1 MRIGYLARW
10 CSDTGII
17 PTYIFGHPEVYIL
30 ILPGFGIV
38 SHVVSTFSRKPV
50 FGYLG
55 MVYAM
60 VSIGVLGFIVW
71 AHHMFTVGLDVDTR
85 AYFTAATMIIAVPTG
100 IKIFSWIATM
110 WGGSLT
116 FETPMLFALGFIFLF
131 TVGGLTG
138 VVLSNSGI
146 NAVMHDTYY
155 VVAHLCDVT
164 GTVCGYPIHQL
175 LGEVQTTFE
184 VANLPSKEE
193 ASLNDLLV
201 LRSIKTLSRISDA
214 GYKCES
220 VCRFHVC
227 ARLTDEGKGGNART
241 EVTSVVESSETSE
254 EKKERDLKLDIHKL
268 SENSETLSS
277 KGLCES
283 IQNRSGSVTKK
294 GAVEGGPLN
303 YFRSVDW
310 NGETLDL
317 NMIVN
322 LDEVSRKELLVELIA
337 KQWRDQQKK
346 FVNLHK
352 VYADPRVL
360 IFAYADVIKAKG
372 ANTKG
377 GHSTTLNDMNLER
390 VLNLSKELVD
400 GSWRAGTARRV
411 MISKPGTNDRRPLT
425 VLSSYDRI
433 VASAIKIVLNA
444 IFEKQKGLDKL
455 PKERYFHTFSH
466 GFRPNRGC
474 HSALDVTVTWGL
486 SPWLIKADIE
496 KCYDSIDQ
504 KRLVSILCKSVEDQ
518 IMVDTLY
525 KLFNIPVKGL
535 NLGGP
540 DTSKGVGIFQ
550 GNPLSSLLA
559 NVYLNELD
567 HFMDQL
573 KKDVDKGSPQPT
585 NSEWTK
591 ATWVGTP
598 ELSRAKTRK
607 AKVALRRNLYRTKV
621 KMATMAGILRRPLID
636 EQAGDNVY
644 HRVYYVR
651 YADDYLIAVKGPK
664 WLAKEIMKKSQDFL
678 KSSLHFS
685 LKGGD
690 LVHGSHN
697 AVRFLGFDIKIPRRD
712 ERAVVET
719 RKILSFK
726 KIRNRLLNRKRAMM
740 ERYEKSLSKIYDSEK
755 RKALKSLVN
764 STVDKTERMKIL
776 KKFALKNAINQ
787 ADKSRLFLN
796 EKSGVKQ
803 YKSLLEKERKQL
815 VASWVPEE
823 ELKELGF
830 TEVIEAREKFLKAM
844 ELAANKDN
852 LKGLREE
859 EVKRIKSN
867 PNHKQMH
874 IDRVLQSQP
883 LGLNPRIYAPIR
895 DLKDKLKNWG
905 MLDKSGKP
913 KACGAVFRYHDI
925 SIIEYYKSKVLGFL
939 NYYRPAVN
947 FHEVKKLMDYHLR
960 WSLIHTLAGKHTTKT
975 HEIIRSYG
983 KTPKIELEFNGI
995 VHELASFLTPNDIN
1009 HCTRGFTKSRDVYH
1023 CLEDLDKPLVK
1034 LSIPKALFEGKCA
1047 VLDCTNTDIE
1057 VHHVRSLRRSKKG
1070 YSVESI
1076 KSGNKPLKGSAM
1088 VESAFSRKQ
1097 IPLCRE
1103 HHKEWHR
1110 LSPKEIDSKY
1120 LRKSN

>member
-1 MRIGYLARW
+1 MT
-10 CSDTGII
+10 S
-17 PTYIFGHPEVYIL
+17 L
-30 ILPGFGIV
+30 ILPGFGII

-50 FGYLG
+50 FGYIG
-55 MVYAM
+55 MAYAM

-184 VANLPSKEE
+184 VANLPLKEE

-214 GYKCES
+214 GYKCEF

-227 ARLTDEGKGGNART
+227 ARLTDEGKGGNAWT

-254 EKKERDLKLDIHKL
+254 EKKERDLKLDTHEL

-277 KGLCES
+277 KGLCET

-294 GAVEGGPLN
+294 GATKGGGPLN
-303 YFRSVDW
+303 HSRSVDW

-317 NMIVN
+317 NMIVD
-322 LDEVSRKELLVELIA
+322 LDEVSRKNLLVELIA
-337 KQWRDQQKK
+337 KQWRDQLGK
-346 FVNLHK
+346 FVNLHE
-352 VYADPRVL
+352 VYADPRIL

-377 GHSTTLNDMNLER
+377 GGITTLNDMNLER
-390 VLNLSKELVD
+390 ILSLSKELRN
-400 GSWRAGTARRV
+400 GSWRAGIGRRV
-411 MISKPGTNDRRPLT
+411 MIPKPGTDDRRSLT
-425 VLSSYDRI
+425 VLSPYDKI

-444 IFEKQKGLDKL
+444 VFEKHKGLDKL

-474 HSALDVTVTWGL
+474 HSALDVILTWGL
-486 SPWLIKADIE
+486 STWFIKANIK

-504 KRLVSILCKSVEDQ
+504 KQLVSILCKSVEDQ
-518 IMVDTLY
+518 ILVDTLY
-525 KLFNIPVKGL
+525 KLFNMPVKDL

-540 DTSKGVGIFQ
+540 DTSKGVGVSQ
-550 GNPLSSLLA
+550 GNPLSPLLA

-573 KKDVDKGSPQPT
+573 KKGVDKGSPQSI

-591 ATWVGTP
+591 ATWVGAS

-607 AKVALRRNLYRTKV
+607 AKAALRRDLYRTKV
-621 KMATMAGILRRPLID
+621 KMATKAGIARRPLTD

-644 HRVYYVR
+644 HRVHYVR

-685 LKGGD
+685 VKGGD
-690 LVHGSHN
+690 LAHGSHN
-697 AVRFLGFDIKIPRRD
+697 AVRFLGFDIKKPSRE
-712 ERAVVET
+712 ERSVVET

-726 KIRNRLLNRKRAMM
+726 KLRNRLVNRKCVMM
-740 ERYEKSLSKIYDSEK
+740 ERYEKSLSKIYETEK
-755 RKALKSLVN
+755 RKALKTLVN
-764 STVDKTERMKIL
+764 GKADKTEKMRIL
-776 KKFALKNAINQ
+776 KEFAKKNAINQ
-787 ADKSRLFLN
+787 ADKIRSFLN
-796 EKSGVKQ
+796 EKSGVEQ
-803 YKSLLEKERKQL
+803 YISILKKERKHL
-815 VASWVPEE
+815 VESWVPEE
-823 ELKELGF
+823 ELKDLGF
-830 TEVIEAREKFLKAM
+830 EEVIKAREKFLKAI
-844 ELAANKDN
+844 ELAASKDN

-874 IDRVLQSQP
+874 IDRVLHGQP
-883 LGLNPRIYAPIR
+883 QGLSPKIYAPIR
-895 DLKDKLKNWG
+895 DLKDKLKTWG

-925 SIIEYYKSKVLGFL
+925 SIIKHYKSKALGFL

-947 FHEVKKLMDYHLR
+947 FHAVKKLLDYHLR
-960 WSLIHTLAGKHTTKT
+960 WSLLHTLAGKHTTKV

-983 KTPKIELEFNGI
+983 KTPKIELESNGK

-1009 HCTRGFTKSRDVYH
+1009 HRSRGFTKSRDVYH
-1023 CLEDLDKPLVK
+1023 YLEDLDKPLVK
-1034 LSIPKALFEGKCA
+1034 LSIPKALFAGKCA

-1057 VHHVRSLRRSKKG
+1057 VHHVRALRVTKKG
-1070 YSVESI
+1070 YTVESI
-1076 KSGNKPLKGSAM
+1076 KSSNKTLKGSAM
-1088 VESAFSRKQ
+1088 VESALSRKQ
-1097 IPLCRE
+1097 IPLCRK
-1103 HHKEWHR
+1103 HHREWHR
-1110 LSPKEIDSKY
+1110 LSPKEIDFKY
-1120 LRKSN
+1120 LQKSN

>member
-1 MRIGYLARW
+1 M
-10 CSDTGII
+10 C
-17 PTYIFGHPEVYIL
+17 
-30 ILPGFGIV
+30 
-38 SHVVSTFSRKPV
+38 
-50 FGYLG
+50 
-55 MVYAM
+55 YAM

-184 VANLPSKEE
+184 VANLPLKEE

-214 GYKCES
+214 GYKCEL
-220 VCRFHVC
+220 VRRFHVC
-227 ARLTDEGKGGNART
+227 ARLTDEGKGGGAWT
-241 EVTSVVESSETSE
+241 EVTSAVESSETSKE
-254 EKKERDLKLDIHKL
+254 NKERDLKLDIHKL
-268 SENSETLSS
+268 SENSETLSL
-277 KGLCES
+277 KGLCET

-294 GAVEGGPLN
+294 GATEGGPLN
-303 YFRSVDW
+303 HSRSVDW
-310 NGETLDL
+310 NGEILDL
-317 NMIVN
+317 NMIVK
-322 LDEVSRKELLVELIA
+322 LDEVSRKNLLVELIA
-337 KQWRDQQKK
+337 KQWRDQLGK
-346 FVNLHK
+346 FVNLHE
-352 VYADPRVL
+352 VYADPRIL
-360 IFAYADVIKAKG
+360 IFAYVDVINAKG

-377 GHSTTLNDMNLER
+377 GESTTLNDMNLER
-390 VLNLSKELVD
+390 VLNLSKELKN

-411 MISKPGTNDRRPLT
+411 MISKLGTDDRRPLT
-425 VLSSYDRI
+425 VLSLYDKI

-444 IFEKQKGLDKL
+444 IFEKHKGLDKL

-486 SPWLIKADIE
+486 SPWLIKGDIK
-496 KCYDSIDQ
+496 KCYDFIDQ

-518 IMVDTLY
+518 ILVDTLY
-525 KLFNIPVKGL
+525 KLFNMPVKDL
-535 NLGGP
+535 NLGGS
-540 DTSKGVGIFQ
+540 DTSKDVGVLQ
-550 GNPLSSLLA
+550 GNPLSPFLV

-573 KKDVDKGSPQPT
+573 KKGVDKGSPQSI

-591 ATWVGTP
+591 ATWVGVS

-607 AKVALRRNLYRTKV
+607 AKAALRRDLYRTKV
-621 KMATMAGILRRPLID
+621 KMATKAGIPRRPLTD
-636 EQAGDNVY
+636 DQAGDHVY
-644 HRVYYVR
+644 HRLHYVR
-651 YADDYLIAVKGPK
+651 YADEYLIAVKGPK

-685 LKGGD
+685 LKGSD
-690 LVHGSHN
+690 LAHGSHN
-697 AVRFLGFDIKIPRRD
+697 VVRFLGFDIKIPSRK
-712 ERAVVET
+712 ERSVVET

-726 KIRNRLLNRKRAMM
+726 KIRNRLVNRKRVMN
-740 ERYEKSLSKIYDSEK
+740 ERYEKSLSKIYESEK
-755 RKALKSLVN
+755 RKALKTLVN
-764 STVDKTERMKIL
+764 SKADKTEKIKIL
-776 KKFALKNAINQ
+776 KEFAKKNAINQ
-787 ADKSRLFLN
+787 ADKIRSFFN
-796 EKSGVKQ
+796 EKSGVEQ
-803 YKSLLEKERKQL
+803 YVSMLKKERKQL
-815 VASWVPEE
+815 VESWVSEE
-823 ELKELGF
+823 ELKDLGF
-830 TEVIEAREKFLKAM
+830 KEVIEAREKFLKAM

-859 EVKRIKSN
+859 EVKRIKSH

-874 IDRVLQSQP
+874 IDRVLHGQP
-883 LGLNPRIYAPIR
+883 QGLSPKIYAPIR
-895 DLKDKLKNWG
+895 DLKDKLKTWG

-925 SIIEYYKSKVLGFL
+925 SIIKHYKSKALGFL

-947 FHEVKKLMDYHLR
+947 FHEVKKLSDYHLR
-960 WSLIHTLAGKHTTKT
+960 WSLLHTLAGKHTTKI
-975 HEIIRSYG
+975 HNIIKSYG
-983 KTPKIELEFNGI
+983 KTPKIELDSNEKI
-995 VHELASFLTPNDIN
+995 RELASFLTPNDIN
-1009 HCTRGFTKSRDVYH
+1009 HRTRGFTKSRDVYH
-1023 CLEDLDKPLVK
+1023 CLGDLDKPLVK
-1034 LSIPKALFEGKCA
+1034 LSIPKVLFAGKCA
-1047 VLDCTNTDIE
+1047 VFDCTNTDIE
-1057 VHHVRSLRRSKKG
+1057 VHHVRSLRRTKKG
-1070 YSVESI
+1070 CAVESI
-1076 KSGNKPLKGSAM
+1076 KSGNKTLKGSAM
-1088 VESAFSRKQ
+1088 VESALSRKQ
-1097 IPLCRE
+1097 IPLCRK

-1110 LSPKEIDSKY
+1110 LSPKELDSKY
-1120 LRKSN
+1120 LVKLD

>member
-1 MRIGYLARW
+1 
-10 CSDTGII
+10 
-17 PTYIFGHPEVYIL
+17 
-30 ILPGFGIV
+30 
-38 SHVVSTFSRKPV
+38 
-50 FGYLG
+50 
-55 MVYAM
+55 
-60 VSIGVLGFIVW
+60 
-71 AHHMFTVGLDVDTR
+71 MFTVGLDVDTR

-184 VANLPSKEE
+184 VANLPLKEE

-201 LRSIKTLSRISDA
+201 LRSIKTLNRIGDA
-214 GYKCES
+214 GYKCEL

-227 ARLTDEGKGGNART
+227 ARLTDEGKGGSAWT

-254 EKKERDLKLDIHKL
+254 EKKERDLKLDTHEL

-277 KGLCES
+277 KGLCEA
-283 IQNRSGSVTKK
+283 IQNRPGSVTKK
-294 GAVEGGPLN
+294 GAAEGGPLN
-303 YFRSVDW
+303 HSRSIDW

-317 NMIVN
+317 NMIVD
-322 LDEVSRKELLVELIA
+322 LDEVSRKNLLVELIA
-337 KQWRDQQKK
+337 KQWRDQLGK
-346 FVNLHK
+346 FVNLHE
-352 VYADPRVL
+352 VYADPRIL

-377 GHSTTLNDMNLER
+377 GGITTLNDMNLER
-390 VLNLSKELVD
+390 ILSLSKELRN
-400 GSWRAGTARRV
+400 GSWRAGIGRRV
-411 MISKPGTNDRRPLT
+411 MIPKPGTDDRKSLT
-425 VLSSYDRI
+425 VLSPYDKI

-444 IFEKQKGLDKL
+444 VFEKHKGLDKL

-474 HSALDVTVTWGL
+474 HSALDVILTWGL
-486 SPWLIKADIE
+486 STWFIKADIK

-504 KRLVSILCKSVEDQ
+504 KQLVSILCKSVEDQ
-518 IMVDTLY
+518 ILVDTLY
-525 KLFNIPVKGL
+525 KLFNMPVKDL

-540 DTSKGVGIFQ
+540 DTSKGVGVSQ
-550 GNPLSSLLA
+550 GNPLSPLLA

-573 KKDVDKGSPQPT
+573 KKGVDKGSPQSI

-591 ATWVGTP
+591 ATWVGAS

-607 AKVALRRNLYRTKV
+607 AKAALRRDLYRTKV
-621 KMATMAGILRRPLID
+621 KMATKAGIERRPLTD

-644 HRVYYVR
+644 HRVHYVR

-685 LKGGD
+685 VKGGD
-690 LVHGSHN
+690 LAHGSHN
-697 AVRFLGFDIKIPRRD
+697 AVRFLGFDIKKPSRE
-712 ERAVVET
+712 ERSVVET

-726 KIRNRLLNRKRAMM
+726 KLRNRLVNRKRAMM
-740 ERYEKSLSKIYDSEK
+740 ERYEKSLSKIYETEK
-755 RKALKSLVN
+755 RKALKTLVN
-764 STVDKTERMKIL
+764 GKADKTEKMKIL
-776 KKFALKNAINQ
+776 KEFAKKNAINQ
-787 ADKSRLFLN
+787 ADKIWSFLN
-796 EKSGVKQ
+796 EKSGVEQ
-803 YKSLLEKERKQL
+803 YISTLKKERKHL
-815 VASWVPEE
+815 VESWVPEE
-823 ELKELGF
+823 ELKDLGF
-830 TEVIEAREKFLKAM
+830 EEVIKAREKFLKAI

-874 IDRVLQSQP
+874 IDRVLHGQP
-883 LGLNPRIYAPIR
+883 QGLSPKIYAPIR
-895 DLKDKLKNWG
+895 DLKDKLKTWG

-925 SIIEYYKSKVLGFL
+925 SIIKHYKSKALGFL

-947 FHEVKKLMDYHLR
+947 FHAVKKLLDYHLR
-960 WSLIHTLAGKHTTKT
+960 WSLLHTLAGKHTTKV

-983 KTPKIELEFNGI
+983 KTPKIELESNGK

-1009 HCTRGFTKSRDVYH
+1009 HRSRGFTKSRDVYH

-1034 LSIPKALFEGKCA
+1034 LSIPKALAGKCA

-1057 VHHVRSLRRSKKG
+1057 VHHVRALQVSKKG
-1070 YSVESI
+1070 YTVESI
-1076 KSGNKPLKGSAM
+1076 KSGNKTLKGSAM
-1088 VESAFSRKQ
+1088 VESALSRKQ
-1097 IPLCRE
+1097 IPLCRK
-1103 HHKEWHR
+1103 HHREWHR
-1110 LSPKEIDSKY
+1110 LSPKEIDFKY

>member
-1 MRIGYLARW
+1 M
-10 CSDTGII
+10 
-17 PTYIFGHPEVYIL
+17 
-30 ILPGFGIV
+30 
-38 SHVVSTFSRKPV
+38 
-50 FGYLG
+50 
-55 MVYAM
+55 
-60 VSIGVLGFIVW
+60 
-71 AHHMFTVGLDVDTR
+71 DVDTR

-100 IKIFSWIATM
+100 IKVFSWIATM
-110 WGGSLT
+110 WGGKVT
-116 FETPMLFALGFIFLF
+116 FQTPMLFALGFIFLF

-138 VVLSNSGI
+138 VVLANSGLDI
-146 NAVMHDTYY
+146 ALHDTYY

-164 GTVCGYPIHQL
+164 ETICGYPIHQSL
-175 LGEVQTTFE
+175 DEVQTTFE
-184 VANLPSKEE
+184 VANLPLEEE

-201 LRSIKTLSRISDA
+201 MRSIKTLSRISDA
-214 GYKCES
+214 GYKSGS
-220 VCRFHVC
+220 VRRFHVC
-227 ARLTDEGKGGNART
+227 ARLTDEGKVGSGWT

-254 EKKERDLKLDIHKL
+254 EKKERDLKLDIHEL

-277 KGLCES
+277 KGLCEA
-283 IQNRSGSVTKK
+283 IQNRPGSVTKK
-294 GAVEGGPLN
+294 GAAEGGPLN
-303 YFRSVDW
+303 HSRSIDW
-310 NGETLDL
+310 KGETLDL
-317 NMIVN
+317 NMIVD
-322 LDEVSRKELLVELIA
+322 LDEVSRKKLLVKLIA
-337 KQWRDQQKK
+337 KQWRDRLGK
-346 FVNLHK
+346 FVNLHE

-377 GHSTTLNDMNLER
+377 GDQTTLNDMNLER
-390 VLNLSKELVD
+390 ILNLSKELVD
-400 GSWRAGTARRV
+400 GTWRAGIARRV
-411 MISKPGTNDRRPLT
+411 MISKPGTDDRRPLT
-425 VLSSYDRI
+425 VLSPYDKI

-444 IFEKQKGLDKL
+444 IFEKQNGLDKL

-486 SPWLIKADIE
+486 SPWLIKADIK

-504 KRLVSILCKSVEDQ
+504 KRLVSILGKSVKDQ
-518 IMVDTLY
+518 ILVDTLY
-525 KLFNIPVKGL
+525 KLFNMPVKNL

-540 DTSKGVGIFQ
+540 DTSKGVGVPQ
-550 GNPLSSLLA
+550 GNPLSPLLA

-573 KKDVDKGSPQPT
+573 KKDVDKGSPKSI

-607 AKVALRRNLYRTKV
+607 AKAALRKDLYRAKV
-621 KMATMAGILRRPLID
+621 KIAIKAGIPRRPLTD

-690 LVHGSHN
+690 LAHGSHN
-697 AVRFLGFDIKIPRRD
+697 AVRFLGFDIKIPSRE
-712 ERAVVET
+712 ERSVVET

-726 KIRNRLLNRKRAMM
+726 KIRNRLVNRKRIMK
-740 ERYEKSLSKIYDSEK
+740 ERYEKSLFKIYESEK
-755 RKALKSLVN
+755 RKTLKTLIN
-764 STVDKTERMKIL
+764 GKADKTEKTKVL
-776 KKFALKNAINQ
+776 KEFAKKSAINQ
-787 ADKSRLFLN
+787 VDKALTVLN
-796 EKSGVKQ
+796 EKSSVEQ
-803 YKSLLEKERKQL
+803 YTSLLIKERKQL
-815 VASWVPEE
+815 VESWVPEE
-823 ELKELGF
+823 ELKNLGF

-874 IDRVLQSQP
+874 IDRVLHGQP
-883 LGLNPRIYAPIR
+883 QGLGPRIYAPIR
-895 DLKDKLKNWG
+895 DLKDRLKIWG

-925 SIIEYYKSKVLGFL
+925 SIIEHYKSKALGFL
-939 NYYRPAVN
+939 NYYRPAAN
-947 FHEVKKLMDYHLR
+947 FHEVKKLSDYHLR
-960 WSLIHTLAGKHTTKT
+960 WSLLHTLAGKHTTKV
-975 HEIIRSYG
+975 HEIIKSYG
-983 KTPKIELEFNGI
+983 KTPKVELESNGKF
-995 VHELASFLTPNDIN
+995 HELASFLTPNNIN
-1009 HCTRGFTKSRDVYH
+1009 HRTRGFTKSRDVYH
-1023 CLEDLDKPLVK
+1023 CLGDLDMPLVK
-1034 LSIPKALFEGKCA
+1034 LSIPKALFAGKCA
-1047 VLDCTNTDIE
+1047 VLDCANTDIE
-1057 VHHVRSLRRSKKG
+1057 VHHVRSLRRTKKG
-1070 YSVESI
+1070 YAVESI
-1076 KSGNKPLKGSAM
+1076 KSGKKTLKGSAM
-1088 VESAFSRKQ
+1088 VESALSRKQ